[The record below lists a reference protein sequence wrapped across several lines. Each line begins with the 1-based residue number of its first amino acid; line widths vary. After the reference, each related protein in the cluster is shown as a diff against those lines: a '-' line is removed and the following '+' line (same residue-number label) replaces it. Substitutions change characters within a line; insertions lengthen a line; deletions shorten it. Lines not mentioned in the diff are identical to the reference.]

1 MLFKPLA
8 TKTGTELVG
17 HIVLTL
23 NINREKQILQEK
35 GKTQST
41 GEKEKA
47 DPMIVFFIYFF
58 LPEVPKKFHMRTSGN
73 HSSAVVTL
81 CKLKII
87 QWIQG
92 FLADLSE
99 WKWLLSKVPSITSS
113 FTFLSSVHWLSDE
126 VLGLISAKDLRHE
139 LSTLPTEFSSRFL
152 SCLN

>member
-1 MLFKPLA
+1 MVFQPLV
-8 TKTGTELVG
+8 TKTGTELVA

-23 NINREKQILQEK
+23 NINREKRIIQEK
-35 GKTQST
+35 VKRQSI
-41 GEKEKA
+41 GEKEKE
-47 DPMIVFFIYFF
+47 DPTIVFFIYFF

-73 HSSAVVTL
+73 HNSAVITL

-87 QWIQG
+87 QWIWDS
-92 FLADLSE
+92 LADLSE
-99 WKWLLSKVPSITSS
+99 RKRLLSKVPSKTSS
-113 FTFLSSVHWLSDE
+113 FTFVSSVHWLNAE